1 MKETMAKEIWEHS
14 RSDDDARVGP
24 RLERD
29 PPLSF
34 TSSANSYTNRQR
46 KRDLRL
52 WQATTALATNRQGG
66 WLLRQL
72 KGKSRT
78 AAELVI
84 DEVLMSIDGH
94 RQTGSSLQDRAN
106 ALLGTRRHGARTKLL
121 VSRDATQ
128 APLAATENA
137 VRGALPSITK
147 GCAILRDAKL
157 NEGSNVD
164 FRDCC
169 GHNDVIKAL
178 V

>member
-1 MKETMAKEIWEHS
+1 MAKEIWEHS

-34 TSSANSYTNRQR
+34 TSSANIYTNRQR

-72 KGKSRT
+72 KAKSRS

-84 DEVLMSIDGH
+84 DEVLMSIDGIDKQDQASKIE
-94 RQTGSSLQDRAN
+94 RTLYLTQGDMEQDQTSCL
-106 ALLGTRRHGARTKLL
+106 T
-121 VSRDATQ
+121 
-128 APLAATENA
+128 
-137 VRGALPSITK
+137 
-147 GCAILRDAKL
+147 
-157 NEGSNVD
+157 
-164 FRDCC
+164 
-169 GHNDVIKAL
+169 
-178 V
+178 